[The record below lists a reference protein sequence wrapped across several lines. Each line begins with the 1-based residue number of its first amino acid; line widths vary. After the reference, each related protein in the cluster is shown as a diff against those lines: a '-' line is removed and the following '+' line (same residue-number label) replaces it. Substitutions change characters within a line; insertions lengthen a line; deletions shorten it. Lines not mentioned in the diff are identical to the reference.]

1 MWGGGIKVASHLTR
15 SGLLETI
22 DPLSDVRGSNNAG
35 EKWSSVLVKTGV
47 WDGWRRGDDNCQID
61 PAVLVV
67 DDVLEAVKQ
76 ILHE

>member
-1 MWGGGIKVASHLTR
+1 MWGGWDKGCEPPDQIWAI
-15 SGLLETI
+15 G
-22 DPLSDVRGSNNAG
+22 DNPLSDIRGSNNAG

-47 WDGWRRGDDNCQID
+47 WDGWRRGEDNCQID